1 MKRICLTTALCLLG
15 TVSSLLAQATIDESV
30 ITKNLRVD
38 PNGKGDFTTI
48 KEAFG
53 YLQDHPEEPVKVVI
67 APGMYR
73 EGNIRLNKRS
83 AVTVIEGAEAG
94 KVIISGSDIWKDW
107 KDEGEGKFSKPW
119 EYDWGMAAFDDN
131 YKIKDDLGRRCELV
145 FYNGKLLQ
153 QVKDAA
159 SLVAGSFAVDEEGDK
174 LWLMPPA
181 GSSPADALIEVGVR
195 GELIRCHDID
205 NFVFRNLVVQH
216 AVNSPVHDDDERFN
230 FAIFGK
236 QDSVTNDTVDN
247 FPGRDFCE
255 HILIENC
262 VFQWNNSSGMI
273 MANSRYVTYR
283 NNKYIDNGN
292 SGASPSR
299 VKHFLVENC
308 DFNRNNWR
316 IGGYGKFT
324 GWAPAGTKMFHTR
337 DTLIKNCRFLDNDAT
352 GLWMDFGHEYVTIKD
367 CVMSGNSEEGLYL
380 EASAGPFLVEGCT
393 ITNNGIA
400 SSQGLSGG
408 ILVAESLDVTIQN
421 CLIANNNYYQ
431 IGIRTRDRPESSG
444 YWSTVLFD
452 GQVRYLT
459 LRDSKLVGKT
469 VHQKYE
475 PGFYNDKMDQ
485 RSGGLIM
492 SHTHSATENED
503 GTYYNQTFL
512 PTYKG
517 SGNTFY
523 HPDREEVFS
532 NGKHYGF
539 VRVDLADWQEM
550 TGQDLDAKWEKV
562 EVPEIKR

>member
-1 MKRICLTTALCLLG
+1 MKNLCLS
-15 TVSSLLAQATIDESV
+15 TVLMFFTLATSLWAQATIDESV
-30 ITKNLRVD
+30 ISKTLKVD
-38 PNGKGDFTTI
+38 PNGKGDYTTI
-48 KEAFG
+48 KEAFA
-53 YLQDHPEEPVKVVI
+53 YLQKNPKEPVKVVI
-67 APGMYR
+67 APGIYR
-73 EGNIRLNKRS
+73 EGNIRLSNRS

-94 KVIISGSDIWKDW
+94 KVMISGSDVWTDW
-107 KDEGEGKFSKPW
+107 KEEGEGKYSKPW
-119 EYDWGMAAFDDN
+119 EFDWGEAAFDDN
-131 YKIKDDLGRRCELV
+131 YKIKDDLGRRCEMV
-145 FYNGKLLQ
+145 FYDGKLLR

-159 SLVAGSFAVDEEGDK
+159 SLVVGSYAVDEAGDK

-181 GSSPADALIEVGVR
+181 DSSPADATIEVGVR
-195 GELIRCHDID
+195 SELIRCHDID

-216 AVNSPVHDDDERFN
+216 AVNSPVHHIDERFN
-230 FAIFGK
+230 FAIFGQ
-236 QDSVTNDTVDN
+236 QDSVTNDSIDN

-255 HILIENC
+255 NILIENC
-262 VFQWNNSSGMI
+262 IFRWNNSSGMI

-283 NNKYIDNGN
+283 HNQYIDNGN

-299 VKHFLVENC
+299 IKHFLVENC

-316 IGGYGKFT
+316 VGGYGKFT

-367 CVMSGNSEEGLYL
+367 CVMSGNAEEGLYL
-380 EASAGPFLVEGCT
+380 EASAGPFLVDGCT

-400 SSQGLSGG
+400 STQGLSGG

-431 IGIRTRDRPESSG
+431 IGIRTRDRAESSG
-444 YWSTVLFD
+444 YWSTAMFD

-459 LRDSKLVGKT
+459 LRDSTLIGKT

-475 PGFYNDKMDQ
+475 PSFYNDKMDQ

-492 SHTHSATENED
+492 SHTHSSTVD
-503 GTYYNQTFL
+503 GDGDYYVQSFL

-523 HPDREEVFS
+523 HPDRKEVFS

-539 VRVDLADWQEM
+539 VRVGLEDWQDL